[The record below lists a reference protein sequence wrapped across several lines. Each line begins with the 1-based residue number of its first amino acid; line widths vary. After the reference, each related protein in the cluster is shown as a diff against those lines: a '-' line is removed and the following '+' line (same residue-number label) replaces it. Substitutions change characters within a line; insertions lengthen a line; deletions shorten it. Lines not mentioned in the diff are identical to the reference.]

1 MKTKFTS
8 TLFFLF
14 VLIVAAQG
22 QDALAANKSEGLPKG
37 NVSEASFHALKPASM
52 NVEQFSFNRYTSEN
66 VLNSNLDIEAQL
78 AEKLQILNNTY
89 TYTTPIA
96 PGNPGLKTVVRKPVI
111 YRGVM
116 KLEKF
121 YRKEIKEGRLKEEEA
136 QLAFLKTID
145 VALSAFYCDTEKFES
160 TIKSAKDI
168 RTIAQIFQQAI
179 VY

>member
-8 TLFFLF
+8 TLFLFFLF
-14 VLIVAAQG
+14 VVAAQA
-22 QDALAANKSEGLPKG
+22 QDALAANKTEGLPK
-37 NVSEASFHALKPASM
+37 NTVREVPSIPTKPAGMS
-52 NVEQFSFNRYTSEN
+52 VELFSFNRYTSEN
-66 VLNSNLDIEAQL
+66 TSNSNQDIEAL
-78 AEKLQILNNTY
+78 LNEKLQVLNNTY

-111 YRGVM
+111 YSVVM

-121 YRKEIKEGRLKEEEA
+121 YRKEIKEGRLDEEEA
-136 QLAFLKTID
+136 RLAFLKTID

-160 TIKSAKDI
+160 TIKSTKDI
-168 RTIAQIFQQAI
+168 RVVAQIFQQAI